1 MRPGATSG
9 TNAEVTTC
17 RFAAQGA
24 CGQIQ
29 GDLMSGVKRTSEAR
43 GRKKAAVT
51 ALGLA
56 GALSLAGGAA
66 ASTVPN
72 GGVPALKAAPVMLA
86 DEEISDVSLATFYVF
101 DKDNIA
107 PAGIKLAARGG
118 CGHGCGGHG
127 CGHGCGGRGC
137 AAHGCR
143 GCGHGGC
150 RGCGVGGCG
159 GCVGG
164 CGGCGGGCC
173 IWVGPVRVC

>member
-1 MRPGATSG
+1 MSRAKQTSK
-9 TNAEVTTC
+9 
-17 RFAAQGA
+17 
-24 CGQIQ
+24 
-29 GDLMSGVKRTSEAR
+29 SR

-56 GALSLAGGAA
+56 GALSLAGS
-66 ASTVPN
+66 ASASIAPDT
-72 GGVPALKAAPVMLA
+72 GVPAQKAASVMLA

-101 DKDNIA
+101 DKDSIG
-107 PAGIKLAARGG
+107 PASGIKLAARGG

-137 AAHGCR
+137 GAHGCR
-143 GCGHGGC
+143 GCGHGHGC

-159 GCVGG
+159 GSVGG

-173 IWVGPVRVC
+173 IWIGPVRVC

>member
-1 MRPGATSG
+1 MP
-9 TNAEVTTC
+9 
-17 RFAAQGA
+17 
-24 CGQIQ
+24 
-29 GDLMSGVKRTSEAR
+29 GVKRTSKAR
-43 GRKKAAVT
+43 DRKKAAVT

-56 GALSLAGGAA
+56 GALSLAGSAA

-86 DEEISDVSLATFYVF
+86 EEEISDVSLATFYVF

-107 PAGIKLAARGG
+107 PAGIKLAAKGGGG
-118 CGHGCGGHG
+118 CGGKGCGGKG
-127 CGHGCGGRGC
+127 CGGKGCGGRGC

>member
-1 MRPGATSG
+1 
-9 TNAEVTTC
+9 
-17 RFAAQGA
+17 
-24 CGQIQ
+24 
-29 GDLMSGVKRTSEAR
+29 MSRVKHPSKAR
-43 GRKKAAVT
+43 GRKRTAVT

-56 GALSLAGGAA
+56 GALSLAGNAS
-66 ASTVPN
+66 ASTAPSDVPMQRT
-72 GGVPALKAAPVMLA
+72 VPVMLA
-86 DEEISDVSLATFYVF
+86 EEEISDVSLATFYIF
-101 DKDNIA
+101 DTENLG
-107 PAGIKLAARGG
+107 PPGLKLAARGG

-143 GCGHGGC
+143 ACGHGHGC

-173 IWVGPVRVC
+173 IWIGPVRVC